1 MFRNIAHWGLG
12 KMTQELSLSVPI
24 GAVKC
29 LLWPGA
35 KTVFEIGA
43 CVGEHTMPYAE
54 AFPHAKV
61 YAFEPLPEN
70 YTVLG
75 KLTAKC
81 GRIESYQLALGDS
94 RGEAVFHVSSG
105 LPEAESGM
113 ENNSASVSR
122 SSSLLAPTATR
133 PDSLKWL
140 EFKRSIHVA
149 TDTLDQFCAQRGIN
163 SIDFI
168 HMDVQG
174 AELKVLAGARRM
186 LPRIKAIWMEVA
198 FEQTYEGQSLEPE
211 TARWMAERGFRKI
224 HQVSYGPEGDALY
237 YNMRLPLSW
246 PRFVALRLMQKVGVV
261 AR

>member
-1 MFRNIAHWGLG
+1 
-12 KMTQELSLSVPI
+12 MTQELSLGVPVS
-24 GAVKC
+24 AVKC

-43 CVGEHTMPYAE
+43 CIGEHTMLYAE
-54 AFPHAKV
+54 AFPLAKV

-70 YTVLG
+70 YAVLS
-75 KLTAKC
+75 KLPAAC
-81 GRIESYQLALGDS
+81 GRIESHQLALGDS
-94 RGEAVFHVSSG
+94 CGEAVFHVSSG
-105 LPEAESGM
+105 LPETEKGPPCNA
-113 ENNSASVSR
+113 ASVSR

-133 PDSLKWL
+133 PESLKWL

-149 TDTLDQFCAQRGIN
+149 TDTLDQFCAERGIN

-198 FEQTYEGQSLEPE
+198 FERTYEGQSLEPE
-211 TARWMAERGFRKI
+211 TTSWMGERGFRKI

-237 YNMRLPLSW
+237 CNMCLALSW
-246 PRFVALRLMQKVGVV
+246 PRYVALRMMQKFGLV
-261 AR
+261 RR